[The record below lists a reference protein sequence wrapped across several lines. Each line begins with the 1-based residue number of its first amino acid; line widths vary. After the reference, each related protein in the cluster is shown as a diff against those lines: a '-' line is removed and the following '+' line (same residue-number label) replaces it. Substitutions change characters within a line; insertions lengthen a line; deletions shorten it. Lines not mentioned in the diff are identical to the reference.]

1 MPTDL
6 PADVFQRIRDESE
19 QKLWIPGAGEV
30 DVQIVAL
37 QRVCRE
43 FDERLE
49 LARHEMTGD
58 WVVFIKLD
66 RGNLYPVIGIGREL
80 ISPEELRERLWKAD
94 AKRHGDKLLYQINE
108 HNERLKRESRNKAL
122 DADEAVAEALEWGFR
137 QEGVLSR
144 KVFVPRDL

>member
-1 MPTDL
+1 MQDL
-6 PADVFQRIRDESE
+6 PADVFARIRDESE

-30 DVQIVAL
+30 DVKIVAC

-43 FDERLE
+43 FDDRLE
-49 LARHEMTGD
+49 LARHELTGD
-58 WVVFIKLD
+58 WVVFIKVD

-80 ISPEELRERLWKAD
+80 CSPDELRERLWKAD
-94 AKRHGDKLLYQINE
+94 AKRHGDKVLRQINE
-108 HNERLKRESRNKAL
+108 HNEKLKRESRSRAL
-122 DADEAVAEALEWGFR
+122 EADEQIAEAFEWGFR